1 MRSERSGIGTGVLLI
16 TIGLLFMID
25 RHGYMGFDRLWPVI
39 LIVLGA
45 INLLFPG
52 NGTVQVGIVA
62 GRRGSVIRRRRS
74 RVSSGIWLIFIGC
87 LFLANQ
93 NHWLSIRESWPLFI
107 VAGGLALIAGSIY
120 RRPADPAPGGPG
132 NDQQAGGQWP

>member
-1 MRSERSGIGTGVLLI
+1 MRDERSGVGTGVLLI
-16 TIGLLFMID
+16 TIGLLFMAD
-25 RHGYMGFDRLWPVI
+25 RQGYMSFHRLWPVI

-52 NGTVQVGIVA
+52 DRAIHVGVVA
-62 GRRGSVIRRRRS
+62 GRRGASRRVRS
-74 RVSSGIWLIFIGC
+74 RFSSGIWLIFIGC
-87 LFLANQ
+87 LFLAHQ

-107 VAGGLALIAGSIY
+107 VAGGLAMIACNIH
-120 RRPADPAPGGPG
+120 RRPAEPAPGDQG